1 LRSLRFIDDL
11 ILRTRMNLDLLRKQP
26 RWAID
31 LEALLMVIV
40 VGYTDYAAGYDVSM
54 FAFYSLPILYTVW
67 FSGRAERLGACVA
80 CTISW
85 AIADISAGHP
95 YADVWIYVWNTTVQF
110 SVFIAAM
117 IGGEAIKKQI
127 ERSHQRVVEL
137 ERFHILAQISPVGIF
152 RANADGACIFV
163 NQRWGKITG
172 LGPEDALGRRWSD
185 ALHPDDKE
193 RIAADVVRAAREKRS
208 IEFDGRFLRADGS
221 VAWAHGC
228 VAPEQDS
235 ETGARGYVGA
245 VMDVSEH
252 RRLECEILE
261 IGERE
266 QQRIGQDL
274 HDDLCQFLA
283 AIQYTAASLVT
294 DLQRKSLDEEAEAR
308 DVSELLREAIQR
320 TRDLARGIFPV
331 KLEQAGLVSA
341 LYEFAANASRAFD
354 VDCVLRC
361 DQPIHIKDR
370 SAASHLYRIAQEAL
384 HNAVRHGRARQ
395 VILSLF
401 EQNDWITLTVEDNGV
416 GFPSDL
422 LENQHGMGLRIME
435 YRSHMIGGSLKI
447 ERPSHGGTLVSCSF
461 HKQSIP
467 AARPAVNV

>member
-1 LRSLRFIDDL
+1 
-11 ILRTRMNLDLLRKQP
+11 MNLDLLRKQP
-26 RWAID
+26 RWAIN
-31 LEALLMVIV
+31 LEALLMVCVI
-40 VGYTDYAAGYDVSM
+40 GYTDYAAGYDVSM

-67 FSGRAERLGACVA
+67 FSGRAARIGACVA

-85 AIADISAGHP
+85 GIADISAGHP
-95 YADVWIYVWNTTVQF
+95 YTDVWIFVWNTMVQF
-110 SVFIAAM
+110 SVFVAAM
-117 IGGEAIKKQI
+117 VGGEAIKNQI
-127 ERSHQRVVEL
+127 ERSHRRVVEL

-152 RANADGACIFV
+152 RADSEGACVFV
-163 NQRWGKITG
+163 NQRWCKITG
-172 LGPEDALGRRWSD
+172 LGEEGALGRRWTD
-185 ALHPDDKE
+185 ALHPDDKD
-193 RIAADVVRAAREKRS
+193 RIAADAARAAREKHA

-228 VAPEQDS
+228 VAPELDG
-235 ETGARGYVGA
+235 ETGAHGYVGA

-294 DLQRKSLDEEAEAR
+294 DLQRNSVPEAVEAR
-308 DVSELLREAIQR
+308 DVSDLLKDAVQR
-320 TRDLARGIFPV
+320 ARDLARGIFPV
-331 KLEQAGLVSA
+331 QLEQGGLVSA
-341 LYEFAANASRAFD
+341 LYEFAANSSRAFD

-361 DQPIHIKDR
+361 DQPINIPDR

-401 EQNDWITLTVEDNGV
+401 QENDWITLTVEDNGV
-416 GFPSDL
+416 GIPADSRD
-422 LENQHGMGLRIME
+422 NQRGMGLRIME

-447 ERPSHGGTLVSCSF
+447 ERPPHGGTLVACSF
-461 HKQSIP
+461 HKQSRP
-467 AARPAVNV
+467 TARKASSMTLAL